1 MIGDRIKE
9 LRRKQKIT
17 QEQLGKMVG
26 LTQSAIYSYE
36 KNRTT
41 PDTET
46 LKLIAE
52 ALNTTINYLI
62 DAQSYENIYPLPKT
76 KKVPLVGDIACG
88 EPITA
93 DENIEGYIKVN
104 EDIDADFCLRCK
116 GDSMIGARIFDG
128 DIVFIKQDVE
138 VHNGEIAAILIDGE
152 ATLKRIYFLNGE
164 LQLRAENPMF
174 HTLIYTG
181 QELETVRIIG
191 KATYFLSRI
200 R

>member
-104 EDIDADFCLRCK
+104 EILTQTFACDA
-116 GDSMIGARIFDG
+116 
-128 DIVFIKQDVE
+128 
-138 VHNGEIAAILIDGE
+138 
-152 ATLKRIYFLNGE
+152 
-164 LQLRAENPMF
+164 
-174 HTLIYTG
+174 
-181 QELETVRIIG
+181 
-191 KATYFLSRI
+191 KATA
-200 R
+200 